1 MDFLFEIG
9 TEEIPAGYIATAV
22 DQFVKFFQKGLNEAE
37 LSFDE
42 LEVFDTPRRMAIL
55 LRGLPEGQQ
64 DKVVEKI
71 GPKVEIAYAKDGKSL
86 SNAGMG
92 FLRSSGCDE
101 SQIFIVEGKKG
112 KNVAVKFEQKG
123 KKTSEILSQICTDCV
138 SAINYPKSM
147 KWGSES
153 FMFARPVRWLVVLL
167 DNEVVDV
174 EIAGVKSGRITF
186 SHREFGGKH
195 ELSTP
200 SDYEDALLSGRVIAD
215 RKKRFENI
223 LQQFAELDLE
233 VVEDNKLMNLVCDI
247 VEYPVVMVGEFD
259 AKFLE
264 LPEKIIITTLCEHQK
279 CFATRK
285 NGKLTN
291 RFVFVSNGKK
301 ENSELI
307 IVGNQK
313 VAKARLSDA
322 KFFYTEDTKK
332 PLLDYYQDLE
342 QVTFQQD
349 LGSLLS
355 KVQRIEKICS
365 YLAGKLNF
373 KNKDDLHLATQL
385 SKCDLVTTM
394 LGEKEFTKLQGYMGH
409 QYALAT
415 GVDAEV
421 ALAIEEHY
429 LPKGL
434 GGDLPTTDLGAIL
447 AIADKIDTICGI
459 VGIGMLPTGSAD
471 PFALRR
477 AATGICRI
485 VLDREFDF
493 DLAMLVAESF
503 ALQPDCVDNRHIDFV
518 VDYLMQRVKYVFG
531 QSDVKDDLLSALL
544 GDQSA
549 LDLTAISNKIAVLQP
564 MLSKD
569 DFLQLVLSCKRIDN
583 ILVSAKPDGEV
594 NEALLV
600 EEMEKELYNSFKNL
614 KLNEIDDFE
623 QKIAELIKFS
633 SVINKFFD
641 KIMVNAEDE
650 NIKKNRWNLLAMIR
664 AEVKGVM
671 DFGKIETGELK

>member
-9 TEEIPAGYIATAV
+9 TEEIPAGYIASAV

-71 GPKVEIAYAKDGKSL
+71 GPKVEIAYAEDGKSL

-123 KKTSEILSQICTDCV
+123 KKTSEILSQLCTDCV
-138 SAINYPKSM
+138 SGFNYPKSM

-153 FMFARPVRWLVVLL
+153 FMFARPVRWLVALL
-167 DNEVVDV
+167 DKKVVDV
-174 EIAGVKSGRITF
+174 EIAGVKSGKITF

-200 SDYEDALLSGRVIAD
+200 SDYEATLLSGRVIAD

-259 AKFLE
+259 EKFLE

-285 NGKLTN
+285 SGKLTN

-355 KVQRIEKICS
+355 KVQRVEKICS

-373 KNKDDLHLATQL
+373 KNAKDLHLAAQL

-434 GGDLPTTDLGAIL
+434 GGNLPTTDLGAIL

-503 ALQPDCVDNRHIDFV
+503 ALQPDCVDKKHIDFV

-549 LDLTAISNKIAVLQP
+549 LNLTAISNKIAVLQP
-564 MLSKD
+564 MLSRD

-664 AEVKGVM
+664 AEIKGVM

>member
-9 TEEIPAGYIATAV
+9 TEEIPAGYIAGAV
-22 DQFVKFFQKGLNEAE
+22 EQLVKFFQKGLDEAE
-37 LSFDE
+37 LSFDD
-42 LEVFDTPRRMAIL
+42 LQVFDTPRRMAIL
-55 LRGLPEGQQ
+55 LKGLPEGQQ

-71 GPKVEIAYAKDGKSL
+71 GPKVEVAYAEDGKSL

-101 SQIFIVEGKKG
+101 SQVFVVESKKG
-112 KNVAVKFEQKG
+112 KNIAVKFEQKG
-123 KKTSEILSQICTDCV
+123 QKTSEILSQLCTECV

-153 FMFARPVRWLVVLL
+153 FLFARPVRWLVALL
-167 DNEVVDV
+167 DDEVVSV
-174 EIAGVKSGRITF
+174 EIAGVKSGRVTN

-195 ELSTP
+195 ELATP
-200 SDYEDALLSGRVIAD
+200 SDYEAILLSGRVIAS
-215 RKKRFENI
+215 RKKRFENV
-223 LQQFAELDLE
+223 LHQFNELDLE

-259 AKFLE
+259 EKFLE

-291 RFVFVSNGKK
+291 KFVFVSNGKK

-332 PLLDYYQDLE
+332 PLADYYQDLE

-355 KVQRIEKICS
+355 KVQRVEKICS
-365 YLAGKLNF
+365 YLAERLAIENT
-373 KNKDDLHLATQL
+373 DSLDLAAKL

-415 GVDAEV
+415 GVDASV

-485 VLDREFDF
+485 ILDRNLDF
-493 DLAMLVAESF
+493 DLVALVQKSF
-503 ALQPDCVDNRHIDFV
+503 ALQPDCVDRKHIDFV
-518 VDYLMQRVKYVFG
+518 VDYLMQRVKYVFS
-531 QSDVKDDLLSALL
+531 QNEVKDDLLVALL
-544 GDQSA
+544 GDLSEMNLA
-549 LDLTAISNKIAVLQP
+549 KISKKIAVLQP
-564 MLSKD
+564 MLAMEE
-569 DFLQLVLSCKRIDN
+569 FLQLVLSCKRIDN
-583 ILVSAKPDGEV
+583 ILISAKPEGKVAE
-594 NEALLV
+594 NLLT
-600 EEMEKELYNSFKNL
+600 EEMEVELYNFFQNL
-614 KLNEIDDFE
+614 KLSEIDDFE
-623 QKIAELIKFS
+623 QKIAKLIDFT
-633 SVINKFFD
+633 SVINRFFD

-650 NIKKNRWNLLAMIR
+650 KIKKNRWNLLAAIR
-664 AEVKGVM
+664 EEIKGVM